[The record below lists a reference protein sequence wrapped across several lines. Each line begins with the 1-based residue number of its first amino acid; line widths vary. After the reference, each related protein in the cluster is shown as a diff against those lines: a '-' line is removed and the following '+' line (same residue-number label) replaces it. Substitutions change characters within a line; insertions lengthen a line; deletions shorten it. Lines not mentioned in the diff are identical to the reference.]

1 MSPNDWNNGIIEE
14 FRSNGGK
21 VGGRFQG
28 LPLLLLHHR
37 GAKSGIERVNPLA
50 YQPLPDGSMAI
61 FASRGG
67 SERNPDWF
75 HNVRENPGVKVEVGT
90 ATIEAKARV
99 AEGEERERIWEKQK
113 REVPGFASYEKKTER
128 EIPVIILE
136 PVG

>member
-1 MSPNDWNNGIIEE
+1 MIPNDWNNSIIEE
-14 FRSNGGK
+14 FRANDGK

-28 LPLLLLHHR
+28 MPLLLLHHR
-37 GAKSGIERVNPLA
+37 GAKSGTERVNPLA

-61 FASRGG
+61 FGSRGG

-90 ATIEAKARV
+90 QTIEAKARV
-99 AEGEERERIWEKQK
+99 AEGEERELIWEKQK
-113 REVPGFASYEKKTER
+113 SDVPGFATYEERTER

-136 PVG
+136 PVS